1 MSHHWAPHKSH
12 LEVGVKGLT
21 INDVSD
27 DTKLCSVKRHVI
39 YDVGKPVTE
48 PIVHS
53 STYSVESVQQY
64 QDIYNKGGYFYLRYN
79 NPTCETAE
87 LAIRLQEEGAGSV
100 VFGCGMAAI
109 TTALLGFL
117 KAGDHLVACNPLY
130 SGTHDFITKV
140 LPRYNIETTLIDGYK
155 IEDYKKAIR
164 PNTKVLYGE
173 TPSNP
178 ILSITDLEQ
187 FGKLGESL
195 RSTGLVT
202 MVDST
207 FASPYLQ
214 KPIKYGIDL
223 VIHSATKYLGG
234 HTDLV
239 AGVVTTRTEE
249 QWSNLMVLRRTF
261 GGVLSAFD
269 GSLLLRGIK
278 TLHVRIPRQCSTAQ
292 RLAEF
297 LENQSIVER
306 VHYPGL
312 KSHPGH
318 EVAKRQMKMFGGMIT
333 FVLKGGINPARRF
346 VESLRIITLAVSLG
360 GTESLV
366 EHPATMSHG
375 PMIMSPE
382 ERRESH
388 INDGLIRLSV
398 GLEDPEDLMADIKQ
412 ALVTAAQS

>member
-1 MSHHWAPHKSH
+1 M
-12 LEVGVKGLT
+12 V
-21 INDVSD
+21 
-27 DTKLCSVKRHVI
+27 
-39 YDVGKPVTE
+39 
-48 PIVHS
+48 PIW
-53 STYSVESVQQY
+53 
-64 QDIYNKGGYFYLRYN
+64 N
-79 NPTCETAE
+79 E
-87 LAIRLQEEGAGSV
+87 LPANVVDCGSV
-100 VFGCGMAAI
+100 AVFKQFI
-109 TTALLGFL
+109 RRFDFS
-117 KAGDHLVACNPLY
+117 KYYKVACNPLY